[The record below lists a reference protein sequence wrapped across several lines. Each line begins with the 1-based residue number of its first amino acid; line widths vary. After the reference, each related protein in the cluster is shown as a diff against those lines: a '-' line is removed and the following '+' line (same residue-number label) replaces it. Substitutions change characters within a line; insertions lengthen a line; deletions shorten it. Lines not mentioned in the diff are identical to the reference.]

1 MFDDEIKKTKE
12 LERKKWLQDLEE
24 QKKEKIFENQ
34 LSPKQNIQDNLPQ
47 FNINKTNFEE
57 KSFARTRNLLDP
69 AQIDE
74 LERRKKQSLQ
84 HKLEIEA
91 QIAEKKRIKMIE
103 EEIQN
108 INNMKIENEALEIK
122 QANKLNEERKKQNLH
137 LQNFEKILNSSRPS
151 NTDLSPSV
159 LQGEYNK
166 YDQETR
172 TMRSNIT
179 DTRSQEI
186 YRKMQEAQLA
196 AAEEKHKKLL
206 KRLQK
211 GGHDTSQLEK
221 KFSELKARL
230 TGNPEHLIR
239 DTNTQML
246 NHNSDLKLKLNESN
260 RINNNLSNMTERY
273 SNEIN
278 VDTPYKH
285 STDKTLENKETESEA
300 VQQIFK
306 LLREKSAGLS
316 AEIREEDLRLLL
328 KNIEKTKA
336 NFKEKEKINNND
348 KNMKNKLE
356 KDFEDERF
364 KVGVGKDGKP
374 IWNYKN
380 PKGKKVHISNSQK
393 DPFYFKRAQ
402 EAEERK
408 LKRIEY
414 YKNFNIRERNK
425 IKENNEN
432 NIKSYRSDQS
442 NVENFNQALETPHH
456 NLHLNLKKKENKLQN
471 ESIMNLLNKNLSKD
485 PIYEQDEDLYL
496 NNNYSSNIVN
506 LNIKDQDLMNADEN
520 YSHGYVPFMRTN
532 EILDPIHACSP
543 VPPSRES
550 SAIKR
555 DREKARQVS
564 Y

>member
-24 QKKEKIFENQ
+24 QKKEKFFESQ
-34 LSPKQNIQDNLPQ
+34 LSTQQNQEDNLSA
-47 FNINKTNFEE
+47 FNLNKTNVEE

-74 LERRKKQSLQ
+74 LERRKKQGLQ

-108 INNMKIENEALEIK
+108 LNNMKIENEALEIK
-122 QANKLNEERKKQNLH
+122 QANKLNEERKKQNSH
-137 LQNFEKILNSSRPS
+137 FQNFEKILNSSRPS
-151 NTDLSPSV
+151 NTDVSPSV

-166 YDQETR
+166 HDQETR

-179 DTRSQEI
+179 ETRSQEI
-186 YRKMQEAQLA
+186 YRKMQEAELA

-239 DTNTQML
+239 NTNTQMS
-246 NHNSDLKLKLNESN
+246 NYNSDFKLKSIESN
-260 RINNNLSNMTERY
+260 RINNNLSNMKERHN
-273 SNEIN
+273 NEIN
-278 VDTPYKH
+278 VDTAHKH
-285 STDKTLENKETESEA
+285 LANKNIQNKETECED
-300 VQQIFK
+300 VKQIIK

-328 KNIEKTKA
+328 KNMEKTGN
-336 NFKEKEKINNND
+336 NFREKEKKSQID
-348 KNMKNKLE
+348 KNLKTKMAN
-356 KDFEDERF
+356 DFEDERY
-364 KVGVGKDGKP
+364 KVGIGKDGKP
-374 IWNYKN
+374 IWNFKN
-380 PKGKKVHISNSQK
+380 PKGKKAISNSQK

-408 LKRIEY
+408 LKRVEY
-414 YKNFNIRERNK
+414 YKNFNIREK
-425 IKENNEN
+425 KKENNDN
-432 NIKSYRSDQS
+432 DIKSYRSDQS
-442 NVENFNQALETPHH
+442 NVENFNQRLESPHE
-456 NLHLNLKKKENKLQN
+456 NLRLHLAKNEIKTQN
-471 ESIMNLLNKNLSKD
+471 ESIMNLLNKKKTLED
-485 PIYEQDEDLYL
+485 PIYEEDEDLYL
-496 NNNYSSNIVN
+496 NNNLN
-506 LNIKDQDLMNADEN
+506 LKNQDLVNIDEN
-520 YSHGYVPFMRTN
+520 YSQGYVPFMRTN

-550 SAIKR
+550 SATKR

-564 Y
+564 N